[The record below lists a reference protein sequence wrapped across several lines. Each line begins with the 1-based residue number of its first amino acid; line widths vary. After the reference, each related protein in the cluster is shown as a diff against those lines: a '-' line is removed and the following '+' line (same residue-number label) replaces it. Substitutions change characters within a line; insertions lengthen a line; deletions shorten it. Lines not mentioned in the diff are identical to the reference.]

1 MNLKRS
7 PIKKQLSWTFAH
19 PSVPNI
25 SLSKR
30 VKHLLSGPQCTTS
43 HHRSVLTHSHSPH
56 LFSGHTLDERAS
68 EASNYE
74 NNSRSERCNCDVHL
88 TLGPIWTKFY
98 TLVREHKI
106 FVQFV
111 IEKKFQTVSKCRPFL
126 YFYMFLTAYYFLKT
140 NYNKQILV

>member
-1 MNLKRS
+1 MNYKKE
-7 PIKKQLSWTFAH
+7 PFQKQLSWTFAH
-19 PSVPNI
+19 PFAPNI

-74 NNSRSERCNCDVHL
+74 NNSRSKVCNCDVHQ
-88 TLGPIWTKFY
+88 TLGPIWTKFC
-98 TLVREHKI
+98 THVRGHKI
-106 FVQFV
+106 FVHFV
-111 IEKKFQTVSKCRPFL
+111 IGKKISNGFKMSAIFL
-126 YFYMFLTAYYFLKT
+126 YLKSNMFWRAYYFLKPNNT
-140 NYNKQILV
+140 K